1 MASGVEAMDEGTPY
15 AIERSACY
23 LIKEKKPDNAYRLFS
38 MLTRTLPG
46 LVITRQHPEKV
57 RRERGVTCRV
67 VWLSHTL
74 GEDFHN
80 PTALGALAKL
90 ISNFID
96 ENHGEAV
103 VLLDGLE
110 YIAVNNGFLTNTLM
124 FVEHVNEFVMQR
136 ASVILIPVDPA
147 ALEEKELALL
157 ERNVQVLDGV
167 EIRTELDI
175 REVTRLLES
184 Y

>member
-1 MASGVEAMDEGTPY
+1 MDEGAPY
-15 AIERSACY
+15 GIERSACY

-46 LVITRQHPEKV
+46 LVITRQHPTKV
-57 RRERGVTCRV
+57 ARQRGVTSGI
-67 VWLSHTL
+67 VWLSHTP

-80 PTALGALAKL
+80 PQAISALAKR
-90 ISNFID
+90 ISDFVD

-103 VLLDGLE
+103 VLLDGVE
-110 YIAVNNGFLTNTLM
+110 YLAVNNGFIPTLM

-136 ASVILIPVDPA
+136 AAVVLIPVDPA
-147 ALEEKELALL
+147 ALDAKDLALL
-157 ERNVQVLDGV
+157 ERNVQVLDGL
-167 EIRTELDI
+167 EIKTELDI

-184 Y
+184 S

>member
-1 MASGVEAMDEGTPY
+1 MAFGVEAMDEGAPY

-38 MLTRTLPG
+38 MLTRSLPG

-80 PTALGALAKL
+80 PQAVSALAKR
-90 ISNFID
+90 ISDFVD
-96 ENHGEAV
+96 ENHGEGV
-103 VLLDGLE
+103 VLLDGIE
-110 YIAVNNGFLTNTLM
+110 YLAVYNGFIPTLL

-136 ASVILIPVDPA
+136 ASVVLFPVDPA
-147 ALEEKELALL
+147 ALEVKELAQL